1 MTRPHVHTHTHTHD
15 TQPDV
20 FAHKQA
26 LWPLPF
32 PTRRRTVE
40 AYYTLDEG
48 VVRELVWRRL
58 PSSAGT
64 GALKRNSSGGGGGSG
79 GGGASGGRDLEET
92 AAVTGVALRSC
103 RRQHDNLRRVC
114 AHVEEQRG
122 YAVRL
127 PASV

>member
-1 MTRPHVHTHTHTHD
+1 MKPE
-15 TQPDV
+15 V
-20 FAHKQA
+20 FVQKQA

-32 PTRRRTVE
+32 PTRRRMVE

-58 PSSAGT
+58 PSSTAT
-64 GALKRNSSGGGGGSG
+64 GMLKRGGGGGGG

-103 RRQHDNLRRVC
+103 RRQHDNLRRIC

-122 YAVRL
+122 YAVR
-127 PASV
+127 PT